1 LLEINRDGQIFF
13 LYNRV
18 QTIEHFAHE
27 VAQMIKDPSVKIDI
41 AHGQMAKHELEDA
54 MIRFIAGD
62 TSVLVC
68 STIIESGIDIPN
80 ANTILIAD
88 ADRFGL
94 AQLHQLRGRVGR
106 YKHRA
111 YAYMLLPRSRSITPL
126 AGRRLKAI
134 EEYSQLGAGFR
145 IALRDLEIRGAGN
158 ILGPEQ
164 SGHINTVGY
173 ELYCRLLGDAVKRLR
188 NEPIEQEPET
198 VIDLGFSTFIPK
210 RYIPSDRQ
218 RMEVYR
224 RISAARNIKDIDRL
238 KVELRDLFGPVP
250 DQVTQ
255 FLELTQIRI
264 RAAKWNIQSIIVQQP
279 DVIFTFPEDGCA
291 TDLFARYPGTVRI
304 PDPRT
309 VHIRL
314 EKNYFE
320 PKTLLAVLRKLLRR

>member
-1 LLEINRDGQIFF
+1 
-13 LYNRV
+13 
-18 QTIEHFAHE
+18 
-27 VAQMIKDPSVKIDI
+27 
-41 AHGQMAKHELEDA
+41 
-54 MIRFIAGD
+54 
-62 TSVLVC
+62 
-68 STIIESGIDIPN
+68 
-80 ANTILIAD
+80 
-88 ADRFGL
+88 
-94 AQLHQLRGRVGR
+94 
-106 YKHRA
+106 
-111 YAYMLLPRSRSITPL
+111 
-126 AGRRLKAI
+126 
-134 EEYSQLGAGFR
+134 
-145 IALRDLEIRGAGN
+145 
-158 ILGPEQ
+158 
-164 SGHINTVGY
+164 
-173 ELYCRLLGDAVKRLR
+173 LLGDAVKRLR
-188 NEPIEQEPET
+188 NEPVEQEPET

-279 DVIFTFPEDGCA
+279 DVIFTFPEGASA